1 MKKELKKVSVTAIGL
16 AFFGAALLSIHPA
29 WAYGRTGESAGPVS
43 IQKSPGE
50 VVAEVVVL
58 DADAS
63 KVLSALKG
71 GLEGKALPE
80 QAASKLSVMDPNR
93 MRLLSQLS
101 DRALDRDHP
110 TGSRLA
116 LLLMTMLLILS

>member
-1 MKKELKKVSVTAIGL
+1 MTA
-16 AFFGAALLSIHPA
+16 HEE
-29 WAYGRTGESAGPVS
+29 RTEKGESDGYQPCVFRCGCFCRFTLQEPTGATRPVS

-50 VVAEVVVL
+50 VVAEVAVL

-63 KVLSALKG
+63 KVLSALKS

-80 QAASKLSVMDPNR
+80 QAEGKLSVMDPNR
-93 MRLLSQLS
+93 MRLLLQLS
-101 DRALDRDHP
+101 DRVLDRDHP